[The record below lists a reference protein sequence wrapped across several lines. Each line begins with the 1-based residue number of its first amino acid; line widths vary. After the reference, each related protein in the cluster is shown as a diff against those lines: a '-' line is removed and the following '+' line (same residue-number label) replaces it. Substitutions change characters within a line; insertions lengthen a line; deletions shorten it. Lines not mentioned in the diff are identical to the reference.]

1 MAFRL
6 STPYYVIPGFQPE
19 GTFGAIL
26 EMLLKARLDLQ
37 MGADSDLY
45 DEDVNAYLGGVL
57 VSYIDP
63 RYLQGVSEFL
73 SKYNLDVHQAID
85 RAMPDRV
92 QMYRIYKVNADDL
105 LVSLGL
111 FHRLWQ
117 EEKPQ
122 LVRIK
127 QYYACASDCQKR
139 IYGKPTALAEI
150 QAKLS
155 EGTERYL
162 TILSQTRR
170 DYMHFVQQV
179 SDENWA
185 DFSRRLDQESK

>member
-6 STPYYVIPGFQPE
+6 STPYYVLPGLQPE

-37 MGADSDLY
+37 MEAASDLY

-63 RYLQGVSEFL
+63 RYLQEISEVV
-73 SKYNLDVHQAID
+73 SKYDMDLHQAID

-111 FHRLWQ
+111 FHRFWQ
-117 EEKPQ
+117 EQKPQ

-139 IYGKPTALAEI
+139 IYGKATALAEI

-162 TILSQTRR
+162 TVLAQARR
-170 DYMHFVQQV
+170 DCMHFIRQI
-179 SDENWA
+179 SDQEIA
-185 DFSRRLDQESK
+185 DFFHPPLTP

>member
-6 STPYYVIPGFQPE
+6 STPYYLLPGLRPE

-26 EMLLKARLDLQ
+26 EMLLKARLELQ
-37 MGADSDLY
+37 MGADSDVY

-63 RYLQGVSEFL
+63 RYLQEISEVR
-73 SKYNLDVHQAID
+73 SKYDVDVHQAID

-111 FHRLWQ
+111 FQRFWQ
-117 EEKPQ
+117 EQKPQ

-155 EGTERYL
+155 EVTERYL
-162 TILSQTRR
+162 AVLARTRQ
-170 DYMHFVQQV
+170 DYMHFVQQI
-179 SDENWA
+179 SPEDWT
-185 DFSRRLDQESK
+185 DFSKRIFALP